1 MISLMNISES
11 AKGLVLSYPWW
22 CGAALIV
29 AALAL
34 ALFAALRAKRLRR
47 RWPLTLAA
55 FVAAWAGIYVA
66 TFHATITEESGS
78 AYAFLRYD
86 HTIRWKDAS
95 DIYLEQRGGG
105 RDWQIV
111 VVDRERRAYN
121 FDVAELSVEDRDRV
135 MGYMVDRMPKSAFQR
150 PPELLKRRSAEG
162 ARPAGFFADQ
172 QI

>member
-1 MISLMNISES
+1 MVSLMHVSES
-11 AKGLVLSYPWW
+11 AKGIVLSYPWW

-29 AALAL
+29 AAIAL
-34 ALFAALRAKRLRR
+34 ALFPAFRATRLRR

-55 FVAAWAGIYVA
+55 FVAGWAGIYVA

-78 AYAFLRYD
+78 TYAFLRHN

-95 DIYLEQRGGG
+95 DIYLEHRAGG

-111 VVDRERRAYN
+111 VTDRERRAYN
-121 FDVAELSVEDRDRV
+121 FDVAELSIEDRDRV
-135 MGYMVDRMPKSAFQR
+135 MGYMVDRMPSSAFQR
-150 PPELLKRRSAEG
+150 SPELLKRRSAEG